1 MRRAAKLVAT
11 LIMAAGLPG
20 HDVITTPITFSREI
34 SRLFYSHCV
43 SCHREGG
50 TAFSLAT
57 YDAARPWA
65 KAIEEEVLERR
76 MPPWGAVKG
85 FGEFQHDQGLTQE
98 QIEVIADWAE
108 GGAPAGDPKYLPAM
122 PDYKPPS
129 ARAAG
134 ADGIVV
140 DGTMTLKTAVT
151 VSGIRARKAADGATF
166 MAVATRPDGTVE
178 PLLWLYHYKPQFDR
192 AYWYTEAIRLPAGTR
207 VEVTPRGAGG
217 VALITRSSGDHAN

>member
-1 MRRAAKLVAT
+1 MRRAAKLVAA
-11 LIMAAGLPG
+11 LILAAGLPG

-43 SCHREGG
+43 SCHRQGG

-57 YDAARPWA
+57 YEEARPWA

-108 GGAPAGDPKYLPAM
+108 GGAPAGDPKYLPAL
-122 PDYKPPS
+122 PEHK
-129 ARAAG
+129 RQAAPAATAG
-134 ADGIVV
+134 GIAV
-140 DGTMTLKTAVT
+140 DGMLTLKAAVS
-151 VSGIRARKAADGATF
+151 VVGVRARQATDGATY
-166 MAVATRPDGTVE
+166 MAVATRPDGSVE

-192 AYWYTEAIRLPAGTR
+192 AYWYTEAIRLPAGTKI
-207 VEVTPRGAGG
+207 EVTPRGAGG
-217 VALITRSSGDHAN
+217 IALLTRFNGGRAN